1 MSDDRQT
8 LLIVDDECNVLK
20 SLKRLL
26 FETDYRVLTA
36 ESGDEGL
43 KMFENESS
51 IQLVISD
58 YRMPEMNGVEFLKRV
73 KELYPDTIRIILSGY
88 ADVMAIVEAINDG
101 EVYKF
106 ISKPWNDQDLL
117 TTVMRALEQ
126 YSLKQENLRLNSELS
141 QRNKDLEDVAHELER
156 KVQERTKDLEMKNRA
171 LTTTHRILDLL
182 PAGVVGIDPDA
193 SIVYSNEMARQ
204 LLGVGQL
211 CLQQPAGRV
220 FEVDVFQEIMDTVSS
235 MKTYIGTIHGKN
247 DCKLIARP
255 LPDGGGVICLL
266 VDEASLGLTTEL
278 SAIDARESGA
288 KDV

>member
-8 LLIVDDECNVLK
+8 LLIVDDESNVLK

-26 FETDYRVLTA
+26 FDTDYRVLTA

-88 ADVMAIVEAINDG
+88 ADVIAIVEAINDG

-117 TTVMRALEQ
+117 TTVMRAFEQ
-126 YSLKQENLRLNSELS
+126 YNLVQENRHLNEELLK
-141 QRNKDLEDVAHELER
+141 RNKELEEAAQELER
-156 KVQERTKDLEMKNRA
+156 KVQERTKDLGMKNRA
-171 LTTTHRILDLL
+171 LAIAHRILDLL
-182 PAGVVGIDPDA
+182 PAGAVGIDPDA
-193 SIVYSNEMARQ
+193 TIVYSNEMARQ
-204 LLGVGQL
+204 FLGAGRL
-211 CLQQPAGRV
+211 SLQQPADRV
-220 FEVDVFQEIMDTVSS
+220 FEVDVFRKIMETVSS
-235 MKTYIGTIHGKN
+235 MKTYTGTIHGN
-247 DCKLIARP
+247 DDYKLIARP

-266 VDEASLGLTTEL
+266 VDETGSGLTTEL
-278 SAIDARESGA
+278 STVEAEESGA
-288 KDV
+288 KNV